1 MRQCH
6 VMIDGGTTNTRF
18 ILMHEGEVLARC
30 GKRAGAGAAEQS
42 GNKPLFAAVR
52 ETLLDLEREY
62 GCRIT
67 DVFSSGMITSGQGL
81 YELEHIDAP
90 VSFAKL
96 VRAVKKVRL
105 PEISETLDF
114 YFVPGV
120 RFLDQ
125 PGFGKDMMRGEETE
139 LMGALDDAAEEQ
151 NIAFL
156 HFGSHNKLMLVEK
169 GAIVNS
175 VTTVGGELLWAVI
188 QDTILKSGV
197 GDLLGGGK
205 AFSLDGQFVRKG
217 FINSEAQGLTR
228 ALFLGRICQVLENA
242 GPEQI
247 LSYLYG
253 AILAADAGGF
263 REMLGSR
270 IDRIVLYG
278 RREFV
283 ESFRLCKEEILGE
296 RAEKISLGEIS
307 YEESENLSVRGLL
320 KIREAYWKE
329 CK

>member
-1 MRQCH
+1 MKQCN

-18 ILMHEGEVLARC
+18 ILMHEGEVLTRC
-30 GKRAGAGAAEQS
+30 GKRAGTGAAEQS
-42 GNKPLFAAVR
+42 GNKPLFSAVK
-52 ETLLDLEREY
+52 ETLLELEREY
-62 GCRIT
+62 DCHIT

-81 YELEHIDAP
+81 YELKHIDAP
-90 VSFAKL
+90 ASFEKL
-96 VRAVKKVRL
+96 VGAVKKVRL
-105 PEISETLDF
+105 PEISETVDF

-125 PGFGKDMMRGEETE
+125 PESGKDMMRGEETE
-139 LMGALDDAAEEQ
+139 LMGALGDGDEEK

-169 GAIVNS
+169 GAITNS
-175 VTTVGGELLWAVI
+175 VTTVGGELLWAVT

-217 FINSEAQGLTR
+217 FANSEAQGLTR
-228 ALFLGRICQVLENA
+228 ALFLGRICQVLEDA
-242 GPEQI
+242 EPAQV

-253 AILAADAGGF
+253 AILAADAEGF
-263 REMLGSR
+263 RRMFGNGV
-270 IDRIVLYG
+270 DRIVLYG

-283 ESFRLCKEEILGE
+283 ESFRLCREEILGE
-296 RAEKISLGEIS
+296 RAREISLGEIS
-307 YEESENLSVRGLL
+307 YEESENLSLRGLL
-320 KIREAYWKE
+320 KIREAYRRA
-329 CK
+329 